1 MTDEQLRNLLRQ
13 GDRLAPEPVSVH
25 ISPLCLKRRIH
36 HRMIRRGVLV
46 CLTCMTAL
54 ILWRGPW
61 QGEHAE
67 ARDEANRVAQLE
79 AEMKQLRATAD
90 RFMEKMDRLMEQQQL
105 DVTLEQV
112 RTQLQ
117 AAPSLR
123 RHAAEMM
130 DQAAFA
136 LIDQADALVIESGQ
150 RHVARKLYFH
160 VLDLYPNSRAA
171 QTAERRL
178 DQMRKTKLKEPDRGA
193 ELWPA
198 KEDRSC

>member
-1 MTDEQLRNLLRQ
+1 MTDEQLRNLLKQ
-13 GDRLAPEPVSVH
+13 GDRSAPELVSVR
-25 ISPLCLKRRIH
+25 ISPSLLKRRIH
-36 HRMIRRGVLV
+36 HRMFRRVVFV
-46 CLTCMTAL
+46 CLTSMAAL
-54 ILWRGPW
+54 VLWRGPW

-67 ARDEANRVAQLE
+67 ARDEANRVAHLE
-79 AEMKQLRATAD
+79 AEMKRLQATAD

-117 AAPSLR
+117 AAPNLR
-123 RHAAEMM
+123 HHAAEMM
-130 DQAAFA
+130 DQAALA
-136 LIDQADALVIESGQ
+136 LIEQADALVIESGQ

-171 QTAERRL
+171 QAAERRL
-178 DQMRKTKLKEPDRGA
+178 DQMRKTKLKEPDKGA